1 MLTQL
6 QSLVMTH
13 GRCYESNS
21 RGILGLEYLRDNK
34 LSS

>member
-6 QSLVMTH
+6 HIVSSH
-13 GRCYESNS
+13 GMCYESNS